1 MAERLEKKDAPR
13 FLYKSTTQNKPF
25 FNKDQIFVIK
35 KVPFNNSYYWISKKG
50 EENINNKRYIRQPF
64 VLNNQFAQK
73 WKLYLFIL
81 IN

>member
-50 EENINNKRYIRQPF
+50 EENINNKRYIRQLF
-64 VLNNQFAQK
+64 VLNNQFA
-73 WKLYLFIL
+73 
-81 IN
+81 